1 MQSIQLFYINL
12 HFLVTIGYFF
22 IAINVK
28 YCYNIYK
35 DKRNCKK
42 GVNVTMSI
50 QNKDTQ
56 EKVLLD
62 YMLIKYYAKRANLTI
77 NQLSDELG
85 VTRQTIRSWTKK
97 PTLIVN
103 MWMLEDILEV
113 KSGDLMADSL

>member
-1 MQSIQLFYINL
+1 
-12 HFLVTIGYFF
+12 
-22 IAINVK
+22 
-28 YCYNIYK
+28 
-35 DKRNCKK
+35 
-42 GVNVTMSI
+42 MSI

-77 NQLSDELG
+77 NQLSEKLG

-97 PTLIVN
+97 PTLIIN

-113 KSGDLMADSL
+113 KSGDLIVDSL

>member
-1 MQSIQLFYINL
+1 
-12 HFLVTIGYFF
+12 
-22 IAINVK
+22 
-28 YCYNIYK
+28 
-35 DKRNCKK
+35 
-42 GVNVTMSI
+42 MSI

>member
-1 MQSIQLFYINL
+1 
-12 HFLVTIGYFF
+12 
-22 IAINVK
+22 
-28 YCYNIYK
+28 
-35 DKRNCKK
+35 
-42 GVNVTMSI
+42 MSI

-77 NQLSDELG
+77 NQLSEKLG

-103 MWMLEDILEV
+103 MWMIEDILEV
-113 KSGDLMADSL
+113 KSGDLIANSL

>member
-1 MQSIQLFYINL
+1 
-12 HFLVTIGYFF
+12 
-22 IAINVK
+22 
-28 YCYNIYK
+28 
-35 DKRNCKK
+35 
-42 GVNVTMSI
+42 MSI

-77 NQLSDELG
+77 NELSDELG

>member
-1 MQSIQLFYINL
+1 
-12 HFLVTIGYFF
+12 
-22 IAINVK
+22 
-28 YCYNIYK
+28 
-35 DKRNCKK
+35 
-42 GVNVTMSI
+42 MSI
-50 QNKDTQ
+50 QNKDSQ

-77 NQLSDELG
+77 NELSDELG

>member
-1 MQSIQLFYINL
+1 
-12 HFLVTIGYFF
+12 
-22 IAINVK
+22 
-28 YCYNIYK
+28 
-35 DKRNCKK
+35 
-42 GVNVTMSI
+42 MSI

-77 NQLSDELG
+77 NQLSEKLG

-97 PTLIVN
+97 PTLIIN

-113 KSGDLMADSL
+113 KSGDLIVDGL

>member
-1 MQSIQLFYINL
+1 
-12 HFLVTIGYFF
+12 
-22 IAINVK
+22 
-28 YCYNIYK
+28 
-35 DKRNCKK
+35 
-42 GVNVTMSI
+42 MSI
-50 QNKDTQ
+50 QDKDTQ

-62 YMLIKYYAKRANLTI
+62 YMLIKYYAKRSNLTI
-77 NQLSDELG
+77 NQLSEKLG